1 MAQDLARR
9 ERNYVLWT
17 DVRPVFPSST
27 AIHNLTVVDTNL
39 AAAVRKQLVEAMLRL
54 TVARK
59 YKL

>member
-27 AIHNLTVVDTNL
+27 AIHNLTVVDTTL
-39 AAAVRKQLVEAMLRL
+39 AAALREQLIEAMLWFS
-54 TVARK
+54 VARK